1 MFQVTIDACVCD
13 RGFRLNLASSSCV
26 ACDFHS
32 YKTQPGNIE
41 TCTACPSGLITYGT
55 GSVSASSC
63 VAQTATGDT
72 DDTGD
77 GETGDTGDTD
87 TDGGDSG
94 GSSSDN
100 QTSRNGS
107 DGNSSTP
114 GNTTPS
120 TDGDSEVSAPRN
132 ESDVPAV
139 AFNMSLDNFPSTS
152 DVDSIKVQVIATWRV
167 CVKSFSYFFCTV
179 AARLLS
185 GRSFPQ
191 HGVVLYHTVWLLSFC
206 RSSLSLPPIP
216 CEGLGPFVSVGHVL

>member
-1 MFQVTIDACVCD
+1 MFQVTIDACVCA

-77 GETGDTGDTD
+77 GDGGETGDTGDTD

-114 GNTTPS
+114 GNTTQS

-139 AFNMSLDNFPSTS
+139 AFNMSLANFPSTS

-167 CVKSFSYFFCTV
+167 CVKSALLFLYCGCSPSLRAIVSTAWSGALSHGLVTFFLP
-179 AARLLS
+179 LL
-185 GRSFPQ
+185 Q
-191 HGVVLYHTVWLLSFC
+191 
-206 RSSLSLPPIP
+206 SLSSSHPI
-216 CEGLGPFVSVGHVL
+216 

>member
-32 YKTQPGNIE
+32 YKTEPGNIE

-55 GSVSASSC
+55 GSVTASSC
-63 VAQTATGDT
+63 VAQTATGDA
-72 DDTGD
+72 TGD
-77 GETGDTGDTD
+77 GDGEETGDTGDTD
-87 TDGGDSG
+87 SGDSG
-94 GSSSDN
+94 GSSDN
-100 QTSRNGS
+100 QSSRNGS
-107 DGNSSTP
+107 DGNSSMP

-139 AFNMSLDNFPSTS
+139 AFNMSLGNFPSTS

-167 CVKSFSYFFCTV
+167 YYFFCTV
-179 AARLLS
+179 AARLL
-185 GRSFPQ
+185 
-191 HGVVLYHTVWLLSFC
+191 
-206 RSSLSLPPIP
+206 
-216 CEGLGPFVSVGHVL
+216 